1 MLSSA
6 LLAAI
11 LVVAVAFDLKER
23 RIPNLLIIVGLLT
36 ALFFQ
41 GLHASWGGL
50 LFSLQG
56 FLDGLALLFLPFLW
70 GGIGAGDVKLL
81 AVVGAFQG
89 PTQVFY
95 TFLYMALWG
104 GLIACLLLLWHR
116 NLLSTLRRWGNGF
129 RLGGVSFSAAA
140 RAGEKQIFFP
150 YALAIALG
158 ALTQAVL
165 VWWGI

>member
-6 LLAAI
+6 LLASI
-11 LVVAVAFDLKER
+11 LVAAVAFDLKER

-50 LFSLQG
+50 LFSMQG
-56 FLDGLALLFLPFLW
+56 FLAGLALLFLPFLW

-89 PTQVFY
+89 ATQVFY
-95 TFLYMALWG
+95 TFVYMALWG
-104 GLIACLLLLWHR
+104 GLIACLLLLWHKS
-116 NLLSTLRRWGNGF
+116 LLSTLRRLIYGLG
-129 RLGGVSFSAAA
+129 LGGVGFSAAV
-140 RAGEKQIFFP
+140 RTGEEQIYFP

-158 ALTQAVL
+158 ALTQVVI